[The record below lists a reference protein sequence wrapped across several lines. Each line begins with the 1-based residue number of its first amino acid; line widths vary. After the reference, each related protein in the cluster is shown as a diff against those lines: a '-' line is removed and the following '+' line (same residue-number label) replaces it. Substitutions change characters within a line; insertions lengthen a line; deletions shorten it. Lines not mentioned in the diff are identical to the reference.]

1 MHHKAIV
8 IINEVP
14 TVVETWG
21 RWIEESPSKS
31 NEDII
36 LCIPG
41 NPGVTG
47 YYRKF
52 LKKLYEKLQCPVW
65 IVGHA
70 GHQIIDT
77 TYLNIPKLQGNE
89 QLYSLE
95 GQTKSKDEFFK
106 KYVPADARVFLIG
119 HSIGSHICLNLL
131 KDPEINSKV
140 AKTYLMFP
148 TIEDMITTQNG
159 KILTNI
165 ISYITSIV
173 FFLSWIFTLFPIQI
187 QNFLLYCYF
196 KITCP
201 NAPVTAIPSTRDLIH
216 PSVLRKV
223 FYMAYDEMDKV
234 KNLDKS
240 MIEPNMNKLKLY
252 YGATDNWA
260 PPSYYKKMK
269 DLYPN
274 IDAELCV
281 RNFRHAF
288 VLHSPEDVANIV
300 AGWIES
306 CQ

>member
-95 GQTKSKDEFFK
+95 GQTKSK
-106 KYVPADARVFLIG
+106 V
-119 HSIGSHICLNLL
+119 
-131 KDPEINSKV
+131 
-140 AKTYLMFP
+140 
-148 TIEDMITTQNG
+148 
-159 KILTNI
+159 
-165 ISYITSIV
+165 
-173 FFLSWIFTLFPIQI
+173 
-187 QNFLLYCYF
+187 LY
-196 KITCP
+196 
-201 NAPVTAIPSTRDLIH
+201 
-216 PSVLRKV
+216 
-223 FYMAYDEMDKV
+223 
-234 KNLDKS
+234 
-240 MIEPNMNKLKLY
+240 
-252 YGATDNWA
+252 
-260 PPSYYKKMK
+260 
-269 DLYPN
+269 
-274 IDAELCV
+274 
-281 RNFRHAF
+281 
-288 VLHSPEDVANIV
+288 
-300 AGWIES
+300 
-306 CQ
+306 